1 MKYFILA
8 TFLLTYFGIVVRRDK
23 ANIFV
28 YISIFLFFIVKAI
41 NFKDAF
47 NFINYNVLG
56 IFLGTSILSFLFTNS
71 KVPAYIVSKIE
82 QKKISVGMIY
92 LLICI
97 VTSFISAFIENV
109 ATILIM
115 APVALE
121 FTRRNNLNPVPLF
134 IGMAISSNLQGCA
147 TMVGDSPSIIL
158 AMETG
163 MNFNNF
169 FFMPAAKLGQAAG
182 KPGLFFFVQFGALLS
197 FFILYLFFRREK
209 GKVEYNEEKEYK
221 VKTYLPTFSLVLMI
235 ITLAITSFFQ
245 DRFAFFPAVV
255 CLFYGFI
262 TAFIYFKK
270 FRNEDISIKQIDWDS
285 FFLLIGIFILVGTI
299 KKFGFI
305 ETVADFLFKTG
316 GKNPFL
322 LFNLIVWISVF
333 ISSFVDNI
341 PYTMAMISGIKIL
354 CGKLSLNPYLF
365 LFGLLIG
372 SSIGGNITP
381 IGASCNVVGVGILK
395 KYGYKVKFPDF
406 VKIGLPFTIFAVLGS
421 SLLLWFVYTR

>member
-1 MKYFILA
+1 MS
-8 TFLLTYFGIVVRRDK
+8 FLIFPFLSYADINLKIISERKDEKLIQNLKRYIPHFSYKFYPWDSEFAHKVITKLNPDRLPIIIYDGEKLTPQEKENLIKKRIVIKRDK

-28 YISIFLFFIVKAI
+28 YISIFLFFIVRAI

-82 QKKISVGMIY
+82 QKKLPVGIIY

-134 IGMAISSNLQGCA
+134 VGMAISSNLQGCA

-163 MNFNNF
+163 MNFNDF
-169 FFMPAAKLGQAAG
+169 FFMPATKLRLPSG
-182 KPGLFFFVQFGALLS
+182 KPGIFFFVQFGALLS

-209 GKVEYNEEKEYK
+209 GNVEYREEKKSGVYK
-221 VKTYLPTFSLVLMI
+221 DTFPT
-235 ITLAITSFFQ
+235 
-245 DRFAFFPAVV
+245 
-255 CLFYGFI
+255 
-262 TAFIYFKK
+262 
-270 FRNEDISIKQIDWDS
+270 N
-285 FFLLIGIFILVGTI
+285 
-299 KKFGFI
+299 
-305 ETVADFLFKTG
+305 
-316 GKNPFL
+316 
-322 LFNLIVWISVF
+322 
-333 ISSFVDNI
+333 
-341 PYTMAMISGIKIL
+341 
-354 CGKLSLNPYLF
+354 
-365 LFGLLIG
+365 
-372 SSIGGNITP
+372 
-381 IGASCNVVGVGILK
+381 
-395 KYGYKVKFPDF
+395 
-406 VKIGLPFTIFAVLGS
+406 
-421 SLLLWFVYTR
+421 